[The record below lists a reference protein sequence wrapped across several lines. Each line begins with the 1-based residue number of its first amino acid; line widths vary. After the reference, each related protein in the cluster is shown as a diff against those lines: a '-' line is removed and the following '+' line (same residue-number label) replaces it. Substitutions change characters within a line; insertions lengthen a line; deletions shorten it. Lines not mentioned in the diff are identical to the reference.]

1 MLKKSA
7 LRNQYGM
14 ALWIKI
20 LLGLFATG
28 LLIAIAIG
36 IITFT
41 VIKDAMDPK
50 KTQETA
56 NKICT
61 LVDPLPAPYAYGQM
75 NVSMGGFMFALIN
88 NKSTNGLYF
97 LIKSPR
103 KAKDENAQ
111 SAIEKVANGESAL
124 PSANGT
130 VTSSGASGSA
140 SSKTKMTVEDKGTL
154 DVAGEKMYYVKGK
167 AASTK
172 TASSSDG
179 SSSSGADL
187 DTFFGGVDGKDGT
200 TATFLMIQETD
211 PSKHLTLDDV
221 KTFTGCIKAF

>member
-7 LRNQYGM
+7 LRNQHGM

-36 IITFT
+36 IITFS
-41 VIKDAMDPK
+41 VVKDAMDPK

-61 LVDPLPAPYAYGQM
+61 LVDPLPAPYEYGKM
-75 NVSMGGFMFALIN
+75 NVNMGGFMFALIN
-88 NKSTNGLYF
+88 NNSSKGLYF

-111 SAIEKVANGESAL
+111 TAIEKVANGESAL
-124 PSANGT
+124 PSASGT
-130 VTSSGASGSA
+130 VTSSGSSGSA
-140 SSKTKMTVEDKGTL
+140 STKAKMTVEDKGVL

-172 TASSSDG
+172 TATSGDNA
-179 SSSSGADL
+179 SSSSAEL
-187 DTFFGGVDGKDGT
+187 DTFFGGVDSKDGT
-200 TATFLMIQETD
+200 TATFLMIQEMD

-221 KTFTGCIKAF
+221 KNFTGCIKAF